1 MSSMDTAY
9 NERQIERLA
18 ELLADKCNEVA
29 SAIGKIHGAA
39 SIMHEWPERQA
50 DERRH
55 IANAQNFH
63 RDATVMLADMTS
75 LLCCLRG
82 CIDTNNAIAK
92 AEAPEVAA

>member
-9 NERQIERLA
+9 NERRIVALA
-18 ELLADKCNEVA
+18 ELLADKCDEA
-29 SAIGKIHGAA
+29 AAAIERIRGAA
-39 SIMHEWPERQA
+39 GIMHDWPERQA

-55 IANAQNFH
+55 IANAQTFH
-63 RDATVMLADMTS
+63 RDATVMLADMTN

-92 AEAPEVAA
+92 AEAREVTA